1 MAAKTKKKT
10 IQAWDIRYTV
20 AGSPFQK
27 DEVVINDI
35 VRDKSQ
41 ELYMV
46 ADGSVFAH
54 NKEEAI
60 IMSIK
65 SIIDRFDYD
74 SSIKS
79 VVIFDDY
86 KKCGYVVAAS
96 SCDANQ
102 ALDFILLQ
110 KSPLW
115 GMYKIQLLSQTLQDA

>member
-1 MAAKTKKKT
+1 MAKTKKKT
-10 IQAWDIRYTV
+10 IQAWDIRYTP
-20 AGSPFQK
+20 AGSPFQR

-35 VRDKSQ
+35 VRDKSK

-54 NKEEAI
+54 NKDEAI

-79 VVIFDDY
+79 VVIFDD
-86 KKCGYVVAAS
+86 KTKSGYVVAAS
-96 SCDANQ
+96 SSDANQ

-110 KSPLW
+110 KAPLW
-115 GMYKIQLLSQTLQDA
+115 GMYKIQLLTHLQDYA

>member
-1 MAAKTKKKT
+1 MKTKKKT
-10 IQAWDIRYTV
+10 IRAWDIRYTP

-27 DEVVINDI
+27 DEAVINDI
-35 VRDKSQ
+35 VADKSQ

-54 NKEEAI
+54 QKDEAI

-74 SSIKS
+74 HTIKS
-79 VVIFDDY
+79 VVIFDDH
-86 KKCGYVVAAS
+86 KKCGFVVAAS
-96 SCDANQ
+96 SSDANQ

-110 KSPLW
+110 KAPLW
-115 GMYKIQLLSQTLQDA
+115 GMHKIQLLSHA